1 MNIVIRKLFSCYCII
16 KSDFLLISK
25 SQSIFEY
32 ILELEDKTTDY
43 NIKTD
48 LVIFLLEQLDI
59 VHEDIKFLFHSICRY
74 CRIEVIKWCIEKYPH
89 IHNQLSSQLICND
102 HGQSCLLVSI
112 FNPYVSLDMF
122 KLISHGLKFHQVMLK
137 DKHGTNVLIAS
148 CIFNNVDFL

>member
-74 CRIEVIKWCIEKYPH
+74 CRIEVIKWCIENWRVKQFYNF
-89 IHNQLSSQLICND
+89 IIQRTGI
-102 HGQSCLLVSI
+102 
-112 FNPYVSLDMF
+112 
-122 KLISHGLKFHQVMLK
+122 ISNKKRTTFSG
-137 DKHGTNVLIAS
+137 
-148 CIFNNVDFL
+148 